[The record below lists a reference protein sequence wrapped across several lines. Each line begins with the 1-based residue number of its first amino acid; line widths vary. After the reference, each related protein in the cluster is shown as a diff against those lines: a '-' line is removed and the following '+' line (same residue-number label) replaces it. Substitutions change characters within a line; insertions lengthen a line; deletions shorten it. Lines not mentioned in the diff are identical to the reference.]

1 LADLKVA
8 QLPWDLPSVP
18 SQNQHT
24 SSGPANIGKHQPQ
37 TVPSNGNPIPPQ
49 PSTSNPQRGS
59 DGTRIKPEPGSYPSP
74 VSQQNGYAVPPV
86 PQFPPGYKMNAQ
98 QRAAMNLQQSYGPQ
112 AAQQI
117 SQLQQQASQQRPQGG
132 PSAPYPKMEDQ
143 KPLLS
148 SHPPFSPTASQ
159 APNAPASS
167 AQTDGTRDSLAE
179 WKAEVVRRREL
190 AAQNSGEGDRLFREH
205 WLETQQRLEAGG
217 LMLPLSE
224 QQTAF
229 KGVKRKIRNSKS
241 SKVPSSNA
249 DPQQHVKESESS
261 LFRAQG
267 DAAADDDADGEVDE
281 DAINSDL
288 DDSDQQED
296 DENNE
301 ENTDQI
307 MLCTYDKVQ
316 RVKNKWKCT
325 LKDGIV
331 KVGSTE

>member
-1 LADLKVA
+1 M
-8 QLPWDLPSVP
+8 
-18 SQNQHT
+18 
-24 SSGPANIGKHQPQ
+24 PAVQ
-37 TVPSNGNPIPPQ
+37 
-49 PSTSNPQRGS
+49 
-59 DGTRIKPEPGSYPSP
+59 
-74 VSQQNGYAVPPV
+74 YA
-86 PQFPPGYKMNAQ
+86 PGYKMTAQ
-98 QRAAMNLQQSYGPQ
+98 QRAAMNLQQNYGQQ

-132 PSAPYPKMEDQ
+132 PSVPYQKMEEQ

-148 SHPPFSPTASQ
+148 SLPSFSPTTSQ
-159 APNAPASS
+159 APNPPVSS
-167 AQTDGTRDSLAE
+167 AQTDGSGDSLAE

-190 AAQNSGEGDRLFREH
+190 AARNPGEGDRLLREH
-205 WLETQQRLEAGG
+205 FLEAQQRLEGGG
-217 LMLPLSE
+217 LMLPLA
-224 QQTAF
+224 QRRMPVNGT
-229 KGVKRKIRNSKS
+229 KRKIQNAKASE
-241 SKVPSSNA
+241 VPVFDTDSTPATATSHS
-249 DPQQHVKESESS
+249 PS
-261 LFRAQG
+261 LVRAQG
-267 DAAADDDADGEVDE
+267 DAAGDDDADGEIDE

>member
-1 LADLKVA
+1 
-8 QLPWDLPSVP
+8 
-18 SQNQHT
+18 
-24 SSGPANIGKHQPQ
+24 
-37 TVPSNGNPIPPQ
+37 
-49 PSTSNPQRGS
+49 
-59 DGTRIKPEPGSYPSP
+59 
-74 VSQQNGYAVPPV
+74 
-86 PQFPPGYKMNAQ
+86 MNAQ
-98 QRAAMNLQQSYGPQ
+98 QRAAMNLHQSYGPQ

-117 SQLQQQASQQRPQGG
+117 SQLQQQASQQRPQGV
-132 PSAPYPKMEDQ
+132 PSAPYLKMEDQ

-148 SHPPFSPTASQ
+148 SVPPFSPTTSQ
-159 APNAPASS
+159 APNPSVSS
-167 AQTDGTRDSLAE
+167 AQTDGSGDSLAE
-179 WKAEVVRRREL
+179 WKAEVARRREL
-190 AAQNSGEGDRLFREH
+190 AVQNPEEGDRLFRQH
-205 WLETQQRLEAGG
+205 LLETQQRLEGGG

-224 QQTAF
+224 RRIPS
-229 KGVKRKIRNSKS
+229 KGTKRKIRNTATGGI
-241 SKVPSSNA
+241 PLPNA
-249 DPQQHVKESESS
+249 DPDQTASENHYSS
-261 LFRAQG
+261 LFGAQG